1 MYKDVHSDDATNMT
15 TSKDDH
21 EKNLQEAS
29 KVGASSASMNSTQ
42 LKPCRYGNSCTRPD
56 CKFWHPESES
66 VIPKPTK
73 VDIGAKCASLGISW
87 IPNNMILNLHS
98 NGKVSCS
105 GNADTETEE
114 ITTKQLY
121 EL

>member
-1 MYKDVHSDDATNMT
+1 MEHMYKDVHSDDANMAST
-15 TSKDDH
+15 KDDDK
-21 EKNLQEAS
+21 KNLQEAS
-29 KVGASSASMNSTQ
+29 KVASSVNSTQ

-66 VIPKPTK
+66 VIPKPAK

-87 IPNNMILNLHS
+87 IPKNMILNLHS

-105 GNADTETEE
+105 GNADAETED